1 MKEGPGSVIILRECK
16 SKKIK
21 KVLQILLN
29 FFFKNLFFRVYS
41 VLYSM
46 DDRFVLSGSDDTNV
60 RFWKANANDA
70 IKLVREKYF
79 FKNIKFNFFSF

>member
-1 MKEGPGSVIILRECK
+1 
-16 SKKIK
+16 
-21 KVLQILLN
+21 
-29 FFFKNLFFRVYS
+29 
-41 VLYSM
+41 M

-79 FKNIKFNFFSF
+79 FLNIKFNFFLFS